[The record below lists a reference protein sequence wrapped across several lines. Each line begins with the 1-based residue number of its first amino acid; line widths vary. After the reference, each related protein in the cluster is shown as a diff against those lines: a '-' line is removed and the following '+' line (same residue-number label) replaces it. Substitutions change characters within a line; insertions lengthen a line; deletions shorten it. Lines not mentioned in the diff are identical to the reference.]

1 MAELISI
8 GSQPSLP
15 RVKCPHCDQINLID
29 IMAFREDV
37 SKLMQDKCKH
47 CNKDIYVAV
56 LILGHTSV
64 QLLLQLVQKIIST
77 ISSPHKIIG

>member
-8 GSQPSLP
+8 SKEPSLP
-15 RVKCPHCDQINLID
+15 RVKCPHCDAINFID
-29 IMAFREDV
+29 ITPFKEDV

-47 CNKDIYVAV
+47 CNAIIYVGL

-64 QLLLQLVQKIIST
+64 ELLLQLIQKIISVVT
-77 ISSPHKIIG
+77 SPHKIIG